1 MSYPVDIV
9 IVVVLGLVI
18 GSFLNVCIYRLP
30 RGEAVVAPG
39 SHCPSCKSFLRWFDN
54 IPLFGYAISRGRC
67 RECKSVISAVYPLVE
82 LLTVFLFVVQYV
94 IFENSPALVLARLFF
109 SSLMIVL
116 FFTDLQY
123 RVLPNMV
130 TIPGVIVG
138 WCCSWFVEPG
148 WLDSSIGIVVGS
160 TFLIVLSEMYYR
172 IVGREGLGMGDV
184 KMLALIGAFLGWE
197 LMLSTM
203 LMASILGVLVWISIL
218 VTGRGGAKYLL
229 PLGSFLAISATV
241 MSAAGSLILPW
252 WYMTIFSWAPFLF

>member
-1 MSYPVDIV
+1 
-9 IVVVLGLVI
+9 
-18 GSFLNVCIYRLP
+18 
-30 RGEAVVAPG
+30 
-39 SHCPSCKSFLRWFDN
+39 
-54 IPLFGYAISRGRC
+54 
-67 RECKSVISAVYPLVE
+67 
-82 LLTVFLFVVQYV
+82 
-94 IFENSPALVLARLFF
+94 
-109 SSLMIVL
+109 MIVL